1 MTEVPIPLPQE
12 LLDHLEASSLG
23 RIEAHRRVR
32 VALAIHLF
40 LTKQVSIGRA
50 AELAGYPYVE
60 FFHLLPALGFPAV
73 LYDAE
78 ELAHDLATLE
88 SLRLDE
94 AARPS
99 EDRSGA

>member
-1 MTEVPIPLPQE
+1 MDFTVGSAVIE
-12 LLDHLEASSLG
+12 LNN
-23 RIEAHRRVR
+23 R
-32 VALAIHLF
+32 
-40 LTKQVSIGRA
+40 
-50 AELAGYPYVE
+50 VE
-60 FFHLLPALGFPAV
+60 FFHLLPTLGFPAV